1 MKKVVLLAI
10 GLIAAVTFTNAQNNF
25 KKSDK
30 FVEGTLSYSKS
41 TDVDATYGF
50 QPTIGYFVTDRFAV
64 GVSGAFGKDGA
75 GTKTN
80 GIGAFGRC
88 YVLNIGQNLK
98 TFSQLSVGTTSVDE
112 AGVKTSAFGVNLGL
126 GVNYFVSPK
135 LALSLNIADIASY
148 TSVESNSTFTIG
160 WEGVTNPI
168 SAAKFG
174 VLYRF

>member
-10 GLIAAVTFTNAQNNF
+10 ALIAAVTFTNAQNNF

-30 FVEGTLSYSKS
+30 FVEGTVSYAKAEG
-41 TDVDATYGF
+41 VDATYGL

-64 GVSGAFGKDGA
+64 GVAGAFGKDAEGV
-75 GTKTN
+75 KTT
-80 GIGAFGRC
+80 GFGAFGRC
-88 YVLNIGQNLK
+88 YILNIGQNLK
-98 TFSQLSVGTTSVDE
+98 TFSELGVGTTTIND
-112 AGVKTSAFGVNLGL
+112 AGVKTSAFGINLGL

-135 LALSLNIADIASY
+135 LAVTLNVADIMNY
-148 TSVESNSTFTIG
+148 TSVESSSTFTIG
-160 WEGVTNPI
+160 WEGVTNPL